1 MRFSKIATVLYLC
14 LKLIFNRSYEGQE
27 WLNTLY
33 YVVEPLCFTLVL
45 LDLYT
50 LHFIFE
56 IVFWVALSSFIRQLA
71 IYLGYWQY
79 NFIGRKYFVEY
90 FFLFGIIITTLRHGI
105 YRIRKNTKLDKLLNN
120 VVLWLR
126 TLSR

>member
-1 MRFSKIATVLYLC
+1 LIASKISAIFYVL
-14 LKLIFNRSYEGQE
+14 LKLVFNRSYEGQQ
-27 WLNTLY
+27 WLDTLY
-33 YVVEPLCFTLVL
+33 FVVEPLCFTLI
-45 LDLYT
+45 LYDFYK

-56 IVFWVALSSFIRQLA
+56 IVFYVALSSFIRQLA
-71 IYLGYWQY
+71 IYLGYWEY

-105 YRIRKNTKLDKLLNN
+105 YRIRENTKLDKLLNN

-126 TLSR
+126 TFSR